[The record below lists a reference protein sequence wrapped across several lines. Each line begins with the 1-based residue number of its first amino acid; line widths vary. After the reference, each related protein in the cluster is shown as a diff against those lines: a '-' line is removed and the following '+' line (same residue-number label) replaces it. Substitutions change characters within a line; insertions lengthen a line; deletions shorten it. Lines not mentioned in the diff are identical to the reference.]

1 MFRSKSW
8 LGIAAFALAAAS
20 PASAIIVSDQT
31 AGDVNL
37 YFGPQTYPDKLHNA
51 GSPDGN
57 PVTLEASVSHTLW
70 DYTTTDP
77 INLHTAGN
85 DGNGFATV
93 TAANGLGFS
102 DLTIEGQAGAMFTA
116 MGFNVFPLVPNN
128 VPNGSLIFGDITVY
142 VDGQGAV
149 VFNDVAFGKNG
160 NKFWIDSDSGLNF
173 TKLVLSDL
181 VYDAAPAN
189 PNADDPIAI
198 AANYESMRQV
208 SIIASRVQTAVP
220 EPSTWA
226 MMIFG
231 FGLVGTS
238 LRRRRTRVAFV

>member
-8 LGIAAFALAAAS
+8 LGIAALALAAAS
-20 PASAIIVSDQT
+20 PASAIIISDQT

-37 YFGPQTYPDKLHNA
+37 WFGPQTYPDKLHNNA
-51 GSPDGN
+51 SPDGN
-57 PVTLEASVSHTLW
+57 PVTLEASVSLTLW
-70 DYTTTDP
+70 DYSTTDP
-77 INLHTAGN
+77 VDLHTAGN

-93 TAANGLGFS
+93 TEVNGLGFS

-116 MGFNVFPLVPNN
+116 IGFNVFPLVPNN

-142 VDGQGAV
+142 VDGQGSI
-149 VFNDVAFGKNG
+149 VFNDVSFDKNG

-181 VYDAAPAN
+181 IYDEAPLNQRAI
-189 PNADDPIAI
+189 DPPAI

-208 SIIASRVQTAVP
+208 SIVASQAQGAVP

-231 FGLVGTS
+231 FGLVGTT